1 MKLVVAGFLATLLI
15 PVLSCAQA
23 FGLPQNPAPTV
34 TASVVNVLGV
44 NTVEVEVISVTG
56 TTPVWE
62 GDLVRVRLIGIE
74 ATEGAEAFWEEN
86 ATLFATMITGKTVYL
101 AVDSASVSFWSGG
114 EEPLLAYVYLD
125 PDGETLVNSL
135 LVSMGFAE
143 AAADSEATATAEA
156 VASSSEIQ
164 ETTDLETSVAQA
176 EALSEAVAEASSE
189 AASIDTAEVS
199 VPVTAVPAAPEPGFG
214 CCCLNACFS
223 AYSCQEALDVVCLT
237 SPVQRGDYARL
248 QIQTVPEAWCQID
261 VQYHSGISTDLDLS
275 PRSAFCGYATWRWK
289 VSPETPPG
297 TWPILVTARL
307 DGEIIGRLKTTI
319 TVRL

>member
-1 MKLVVAGFLATLLI
+1 MKLVVAGFLAVLLI
-15 PVLSCAQA
+15 PVVSCAQA
-23 FGLPQNPAPTV
+23 FGLPHNPAPTV

-44 NTVEVEVISVTG
+44 DTVEVEVISVTG
-56 TTPVWE
+56 ITPVWE

-74 ATEGAEAFWEEN
+74 ATEKAEAFWEEN
-86 ATLFATMITGKTVYL
+86 ATLFATMVTGKTVYL
-101 AVDSASVSFWSGG
+101 ALDSASVSFWGGG

-125 PDGETLVNSL
+125 PDGKTLVNSL
-135 LVSMGFAE
+135 LVSMGYAE
-143 AAADSEATATAEA
+143 AAVDSEAIATAEA
-156 VASSSEIQ
+156 VATSSEIQ
-164 ETTDLETSVAQA
+164 ETTDLETSVARA
-176 EALSEAVAEASSE
+176 EVSSEAVAEASSE
-189 AASIDTAEVS
+189 AASIETAEVS
-199 VPVTAVPAAPEPGFG
+199 VPISAGPAVSGPEFG

-223 AYSCQEALDVVCLT
+223 AYSCQEVLDVVCLT
-237 SPVQRGDYARL
+237 SPVKRGDYARL

-275 PRSAFCGYATWRWK
+275 PRSAFCGYATWRWR

-297 TWPILVTARL
+297 IWPIIVTARL